1 MRSKSFALLALA
13 LGCGLV
19 ASIGITQV
27 LAMRGGD
34 TPALTGE
41 TEKIFVVLKDVSMG
55 DILTPQS
62 VRLEAWPKDKVPVGA
77 VTKIEDI
84 DGRRTKT
91 KLYTGEPILE
101 DKLFR
106 KGEETNITALIPKG
120 YRVVAVKATTEAAGG
135 NLLEPGRPR
144 RRDGLPDAQP
154 ANRNP

>member
-1 MRSKSFALLALA
+1 MLLQGGNYAEQIICIVG
-13 LGCGLV
+13 LGPGLRLV

-34 TPALTGE
+34 TPAPTGE

-77 VTKIEDI
+77 VTKTEDI
-84 DGRRTKT
+84 DGRRTKA

-106 KGEETNITALIPKG
+106 KGEETNITGMIPKG
-120 YRVVAVKATTEAAGG
+120 YRVVSGEGHDRSGRAATC
-135 NLLEPGRPR
+135 
-144 RRDGLPDAQP
+144 
-154 ANRNP
+154 